1 MPRATMNSEILV
13 GIVTF
18 NRQQKLFKT
27 LKECKRLGFQDI
39 LVVDNG
45 SSDGTREYLREQS
58 GVRTVFSE
66 KNEGGSGGFNR
77 VMRHFIEETTCRWL
91 LTIDDDAY
99 PAFSY
104 QTLLSYL
111 HSENGGTHPAH
122 AFRVTYPDGSL
133 CKMNRPGTNML
144 VCHPLKRLAGDF
156 HIDETTGACAV
167 DFAGFVGLLL
177 KRETI
182 HCVGIVSKAFV
193 IYSDD
198 TYYTLSISRQLGQIA
213 YRPELVV
220 IHDCNR
226 SSVRLANH
234 DKWRVERDILNKIV
248 LIREYGRFVGTYIVL
263 YIARLILMNPRLTTR
278 IVCAVKKGLAAD
290 LRLYKNQVLLT

>member
-1 MPRATMNSEILV
+1 MNSEVLV

-18 NRQQKLFKT
+18 NRKQKLLKT
-27 LKECKRLGFQDI
+27 LEECKRLGFQDI

-45 SSDGTREYLREQS
+45 SSDGTREYLREQP
-58 GVRTVFSE
+58 GVRTIFSE
-66 KNEGGSGGFNR
+66 KNEGGSGGFNQA
-77 VMRHFIEETTCRWL
+77 MRHFIGETTCKWL

-99 PAFSY
+99 PDFSY
-104 QTLLSYL
+104 QKLLSYL
-111 HSENGGTHPAH
+111 HSENGAAHPAH
-122 AFRVTYPDGSL
+122 AFRVIYPDGPL

-144 VCHPLKRLAGDF
+144 DCSPLKRMAGDF
-156 HIDETTGACAV
+156 HIDERTEARLV

-182 HCVGIVSKAFV
+182 QRIGIVSKTFF

-213 YRPELVV
+213 YRPDFVV

-226 SSVRLANH
+226 SSVKLTNH
-234 DKWRVERDILNKIV
+234 DGWRVEKDVVNKIV
-248 LIREYGRFVGTYIVL
+248 LIREYSRFVKAYIVL
-263 YIARLILMNPRLTTR
+263 YIARLVLMNPQVTTR
-278 IVCAVKKGLAAD
+278 IICAAKKGFAAD
-290 LRLYKNQVLLT
+290 LRAYKNELLFT